1 MCIREGLLY
10 LDVRGASPKRMPRC
24 DSPSKSNISFNNKLN
39 SNKMETNYKNLKN
52 HELPELERKGIF
64 RRWYYMPTQMP
75 VGKKEY
81 YFIADDIDDLKD
93 ILEKHRFND
102 LKGLHCKELSPVELV
117 VLSTKDRQFV
127 AAQIYRYSEDYN
139 FHPKSDIS
147 VYKGA
152 DAAAFLGILKE
163 LKPEG

>member
-1 MCIREGLLY
+1 
-10 LDVRGASPKRMPRC
+10 
-24 DSPSKSNISFNNKLN
+24 
-39 SNKMETNYKNLKN
+39 METNYKNLKN
-52 HELPELERKGIF
+52 HELPELERKGFF
-64 RRWYYMPTQMP
+64 RRWHYMPTQMP
-75 VGKKEY
+75 VSKKEY

-93 ILEKHRFND
+93 ILENHRFND
-102 LKGLHCKELSPVELV
+102 LKELHCKELSPVELV
-117 VLSTKDRQFV
+117 VLSTKDRQFA

-152 DAAAFLGILKE
+152 DAEAFLGVLKE

>member
-1 MCIREGLLY
+1 
-10 LDVRGASPKRMPRC
+10 
-24 DSPSKSNISFNNKLN
+24 
-39 SNKMETNYKNLKN
+39 METNYKNLKN

-64 RRWYYMPTQMP
+64 RRWHYMPTQMP
-75 VGKKEY
+75 VSKKEY

-93 ILEKHRFND
+93 ILEKHRFKD
-102 LKGLHCKELSPVELV
+102 LKELHCKELSPVELV
-117 VLSTKDRQFV
+117 VLSTKDWQFA

-147 VYKGA
+147 IYKGV
-152 DAAAFLGILKE
+152 DAEVFLGVLKE

>member
-1 MCIREGLLY
+1 
-10 LDVRGASPKRMPRC
+10 
-24 DSPSKSNISFNNKLN
+24 
-39 SNKMETNYKNLKN
+39 METEYKNLKN

-75 VGKKEY
+75 VSKKEY
-81 YFIADDIDDLKD
+81 YFIADDFDDLKD

-102 LKGLHCKELSPVELV
+102 LKELHCKELSPIELA
-117 VLSTKDRQFV
+117 VLSTKDRQFA
-127 AAQIYRYSEDYN
+127 AAQIYRYTEDYN
-139 FHPKSDIS
+139 FHPKSDIF

-152 DAAAFLGILKE
+152 DAKAFLGILKE

>member
-1 MCIREGLLY
+1 
-10 LDVRGASPKRMPRC
+10 
-24 DSPSKSNISFNNKLN
+24 
-39 SNKMETNYKNLKN
+39 METNYKNLKN
-52 HELPELERKGIF
+52 HELPELERKGFF
-64 RRWYYMPTQMP
+64 RRWHYMPTQMP
-75 VGKKEY
+75 VSKKEY

-102 LKGLHCKELSPVELV
+102 LKELHCKELSPVELV
-117 VLSTKDRQFV
+117 VLSTKDQQFA

-152 DAAAFLGILKE
+152 DAKIFLGILKE

>member
-1 MCIREGLLY
+1 
-10 LDVRGASPKRMPRC
+10 
-24 DSPSKSNISFNNKLN
+24 
-39 SNKMETNYKNLKN
+39 METNYKNLKN
-52 HELPELERKGIF
+52 HELPELERKGFF
-64 RRWYYMPTQMP
+64 RRWHYMPTQMP
-75 VGKKEY
+75 VSKKEY

-93 ILEKHRFND
+93 ILESHRFND
-102 LKGLHCKELSPVELV
+102 LKELHCKELSPVELA
-117 VLSTKDRQFV
+117 VLSTKDRQFA

-152 DAAAFLGILKE
+152 DAEMFLGILKE

>member
-1 MCIREGLLY
+1 
-10 LDVRGASPKRMPRC
+10 
-24 DSPSKSNISFNNKLN
+24 
-39 SNKMETNYKNLKN
+39 METKYKNLKN
-52 HELPELERKGIF
+52 RELPELERKGFF
-64 RRWYYMPTQMP
+64 RRWHYMPTQMP
-75 VGKKEY
+75 VSKKEY

-102 LKGLHCKELSPVELV
+102 LKELHCKELSPVELV
-117 VLSTKDRQFV
+117 VLSTKDRQFA

-147 VYKGA
+147 IYKGV
-152 DAAAFLGILKE
+152 DAEVFLGVLKE

>member
-1 MCIREGLLY
+1 
-10 LDVRGASPKRMPRC
+10 
-24 DSPSKSNISFNNKLN
+24 
-39 SNKMETNYKNLKN
+39 METKYKNLKN
-52 HELPELERKGIF
+52 RELPELERKGFF
-64 RRWYYMPTQMP
+64 RRWHYMPTQMP
-75 VGKKEY
+75 VSKKEY

-102 LKGLHCKELSPVELV
+102 LKELHCKELSPVELV
-117 VLSTKDRQFV
+117 VLSTKDRQFA

-152 DAAAFLGILKE
+152 DAKIFLGILKE

>member
-1 MCIREGLLY
+1 
-10 LDVRGASPKRMPRC
+10 
-24 DSPSKSNISFNNKLN
+24 
-39 SNKMETNYKNLKN
+39 METEYKNLKN

-75 VGKKEY
+75 VSKKEY
-81 YFIADDIDDLKD
+81 YFIADDFDDLKD

-102 LKGLHCKELSPVELV
+102 LKELHCKELSPIELA
-117 VLSTKDRQFV
+117 VLSTKDRQFA
-127 AAQIYRYSEDYN
+127 AAQIYHYTEDYN
-139 FHPKSDIS
+139 FHPKSDIF

-152 DAAAFLGILKE
+152 DAKAFLGILKE

>member
-1 MCIREGLLY
+1 
-10 LDVRGASPKRMPRC
+10 
-24 DSPSKSNISFNNKLN
+24 
-39 SNKMETNYKNLKN
+39 METNYKNLKN

-75 VGKKEY
+75 VSKKEY

-117 VLSTKDRQFV
+117 VLSTKNGQFA
-127 AAQIYRYSEDYN
+127 AAQIYRYQDYYFVPN
-139 FHPKSDIS
+139 SDIS
-147 VYKGA
+147 VYKDA
-152 DAAAFLGILKE
+152 DAEAFLGVLKE